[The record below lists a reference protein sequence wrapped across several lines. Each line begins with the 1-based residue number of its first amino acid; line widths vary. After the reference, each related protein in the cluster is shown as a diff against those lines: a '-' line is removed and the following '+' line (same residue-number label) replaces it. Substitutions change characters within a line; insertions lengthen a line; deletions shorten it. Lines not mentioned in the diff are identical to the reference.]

1 MSAKPLDPDPHAEA
15 LTSTTVQGVP
25 DQEPGMPPLVLHVIV
40 HGYLSTHTLPPSGE
54 LTIGRAEGVG
64 VRIDDRS
71 ISRRHLTLHL
81 GPELAVEDAG
91 SANGSIVAGERLRPG
106 ERRRITVGETIE
118 IGAATVVVLAAR
130 HRPSGRPRRL
140 LTHDSFEARL
150 EDECA
155 AAALSHR
162 PFCVAC
168 LSLTGAPPPEEV
180 RTILAEVLGAEH
192 PVAVYGPNEYETL
205 LLGMTPEAGTELCER
220 LAARV
225 ARQRGRLRYGIAA
238 FPRDSRAPEE
248 LLDRARQPLRASKAR
263 PSAKAIIVS
272 DPAMM
277 QLHHLAKRVATG
289 KIGVLLLGETGSGK
303 EIFAEVIHRYSPR
316 HDKPLVRL
324 NCAAFA
330 ESLLES
336 ELFGYEKG
344 AFTGAVQSKLG
355 LLEAADGGSVFLD
368 EVGEMPLALQAKL
381 LRVIQER
388 QVLRVGGLKP
398 RPIDVR
404 FIAATNRDLEAEV
417 ARGTFRQDLFY
428 RLNGIA
434 LVIPPLRERPAEVA
448 ALAELFV
455 QRAATELGRRAP
467 RLSAEALALLRGYLW
482 PGNIREL
489 QNVIERAVLLCA
501 DEAEITRAHL
511 PVEKLSSVFAP
522 QAVGAPKGPP
532 GPAPPPTPIPASA
545 PTYAPAGS
553 DEERARIV
561 AALEKFAGNQT
572 YAARELGIARSTLVV
587 KMTAYN
593 LPRPRSGKPR

>member
-1 MSAKPLDPDPHAEA
+1 MSERRESQEFSAV
-15 LTSTTVQGVP
+15 STVQNVG
-25 DQEPGMPPLVLHVIV
+25 EHERGTPPLVLLVIV
-40 HGYLSTHTLPPSGE
+40 HGSMTTYPLPVSGQM
-54 LTIGRAEGVG
+54 TIGRGNDAN
-64 VRIDDRS
+64 VRIEDRS
-71 ISRRHLTLHL
+71 ISRRHLILHT
-81 GPELAVEDAG
+81 GAELAVEDAG
-91 SANGSIVAGERLRPG
+91 SANGSSVAGERLRPG
-106 ERRRITVGETIE
+106 ERRRISVGETID

-130 HRPSGRPRRL
+130 HRLSARPRRL
-140 LTHDSFEARL
+140 LTHDSFETRI

-155 AAALSHR
+155 AALVSHR

-168 LSLTGAPPPEEV
+168 LSVGGTLPPEEV
-180 RTILAEVLGAEH
+180 RTVLAEVLGADH
-192 PVAVYGPNEYETL
+192 PVAVYGPNEYEAL
-205 LLGMTPEAGTELCER
+205 LLGMTPEAAAELCARVEAR
-220 LAARV
+220 LAEK
-225 ARQRGRLRYGIAA
+225 RGRLRYGIAA
-238 FPRDSRAPEE
+238 FPRDARTPEA
-248 LLDRARQPLRASKAR
+248 LLDRARQPLRTGHTR
-263 PSAKAIIVS
+263 PGTRAIIVS
-272 DPAMM
+272 DPAMI
-277 QLHHLAKRVATG
+277 QLHQLAKRVATG

-316 HDKPLVRL
+316 HAKPLLRL

-330 ESLLES
+330 ETLLES

-344 AFTGAVQSKLG
+344 AFTGAMQAKPG
-355 LLEAADGGSVFLD
+355 LLESADGGTVFLD
-368 EVGEMPLALQAKL
+368 EIGEMPLALQAKL

-404 FIAATNRDLEAEV
+404 FIAATNRDLDSEV

-434 LVIPPLRERPAEVA
+434 LVIPPLRERPSEIA

-455 QRAATELGRRAP
+455 QRAAQELGRRAP
-467 RLSAEALALLRGYLW
+467 RLSAEAVGLLRGYVW

-489 QNVIERAVLLCA
+489 QNVIERAVLLSG

-511 PVEKLSSVFAP
+511 PVEKLLSGGFAP
-522 QAVGAPKGPP
+522 
-532 GPAPPPTPIPASA
+532 PAPPPPPAVSPMPVPTPTPTPASIPGA
-545 PTYAPAGS
+545 S
-553 DEERARIV
+553 DDERARIV
-561 AALEKFAGNQT
+561 AALERFAGNQT